1 MKKKNIIGIIAG
13 ILLFIITTIFIVIL
27 KKIDVIP
34 DKYFM
39 LLVVTCYIVT
49 IITDVFLFIS
59 SDNIVF
65 KLFKGLAYIVTI
77 LMIVGYSCGI
87 YYLNK
92 TTHFMN
98 NLNTIKKEITSY
110 YIIVMK
116 ESKYDE
122 ISDLYGKNL
131 TYYEGTSQ
139 EVLSKIKLELNYS
152 TVKNIDSLKDRLY
165 TAKTD
170 SILVSDLIKEDLEE
184 KYTDFSERTR
194 VLKTIDIT
202 KDVEDIT
209 KKVSIKNTS
218 FNVLISGMDSY
229 GTINKTT
236 RNDVNMIATVNPN
249 TNKVLLTSIP
259 RDYYVQLH
267 GKTGLKDKL
276 THAGL
281 VGGVNMSMSTL
292 EDLYE
297 IKVPYY
303 VRVNFNAVV
312 KLVDA
317 IDGITLYND
326 QTKSFTCWTDRDCV
340 FKPGDNKVK
349 GKCAL
354 AFARERHAYTQGD
367 RHRGENQEQVIQK
380 IIEKVTSSKTL
391 ISKYSDILTSLNG
404 TFETNITTEEITSL
418 VKMQVDDM
426 SGWTI
431 DTYNVSG
438 SDLYAYTYSYPS
450 RELYVMN
457 PNLKT
462 VEEAKVKLN
471 QALNKN

>member
-1 MKKKNIIGIIAG
+1 MKKKNIVGIISG
-13 ILLFIITTIFIVIL
+13 VLLFIVTTIFIVIL
-27 KKIDVIP
+27 KKLDVIP

-39 LLVVTCYIVT
+39 LLVAASYIVT
-49 IITDVFLFIS
+49 IITDIFLFIS

-139 EVLSKIKLELNYS
+139 EVLSKIRLELNYS

-165 TAKTD
+165 TSKTD
-170 SILVSDLIKEDLEE
+170 SILVSDLIKEDIEE

-236 RNDVNMIATVNPN
+236 RNDVNMIATINPN

-267 GKTGLKDKL
+267 GKTGYKDKL
-276 THAGL
+276 THAGIYGINT
-281 VGGVNMSMSTL
+281 VVQTI
-292 EDLYE
+292 EDLFG
-297 IKVPYY
+297 IDINYY
-303 VRVNFNAVV
+303 VRVNFTTVESLVNTIGPIEIYSDKAMSLDGCKYVV
-312 KLVDA
+312 GTNTV
-317 IDGITLYND
+317 N
-326 QTKSFTCWTDRDCV
+326 
-340 FKPGDNKVK
+340 

-354 AFARERHAYTQGD
+354 RFARERHSYVEGDNHRIKNQQEVIKGIFNKLSKSAMVVTDYTSILDSLDGKFATNMD
-367 RHRGENQEQVIQK
+367 MKDITAFIKYELEDITKYEILDTQV
-380 IIEKVTSSKTL
+380 T
-391 ISKYSDILTSLNG
+391 G
-404 TFETNITTEEITSL
+404 T
-418 VKMQVDDM
+418 
-426 SGWTI
+426 
-431 DTYNVSG
+431 G
-438 SDLYAYTYSYPS
+438 SMELTYSYPHQK
-450 RELYVMN
+450 LYVMF
-457 PNLKT
+457 PSEQS
-462 VEEAKVKLN
+462 VESAKEYI
-471 QALNKN
+471 NKISNEK

>member
-13 ILLFIITTIFIVIL
+13 ILLFIVTTIFIVIL

-39 LLVVTCYIVT
+39 LLVAASYIVT
-49 IITDVFLFIS
+49 IITDIFLFIS

-139 EVLSKIKLELNYS
+139 EVLSKIRLELNYS

-236 RNDVNMIATVNPN
+236 RNDVNMIATINPN

-267 GKTGLKDKL
+267 GKTGYKDKL
-276 THAGL
+276 THAGIYGINT
-281 VGGVNMSMSTL
+281 VVQTI
-292 EDLYE
+292 EDLFG
-297 IKVPYY
+297 IDINYY
-303 VRVNFNAVV
+303 VRVNFTTVESLVNTIGPIEIYSDKAMSLDGCKYVV
-312 KLVDA
+312 GTNTV
-317 IDGITLYND
+317 N
-326 QTKSFTCWTDRDCV
+326 
-340 FKPGDNKVK
+340 

-354 AFARERHAYTQGD
+354 RFARERHSYVEGDNHRIKNQQEVIKGIFNKLSKSAMVVTDYTSILDSLDGKFATNMD
-367 RHRGENQEQVIQK
+367 MKDITAFIKYELEDITKYEILDTQV
-380 IIEKVTSSKTL
+380 T
-391 ISKYSDILTSLNG
+391 G
-404 TFETNITTEEITSL
+404 T
-418 VKMQVDDM
+418 
-426 SGWTI
+426 
-431 DTYNVSG
+431 G
-438 SDLYAYTYSYPS
+438 SMELTYSYPHQK
-450 RELYVMN
+450 LYVMF
-457 PNLKT
+457 PSEQS
-462 VEEAKVKLN
+462 VESAKEYI
-471 QALNKN
+471 NKISNEK

>member
-1 MKKKNIIGIIAG
+1 
-13 ILLFIITTIFIVIL
+13 
-27 KKIDVIP
+27 
-34 DKYFM
+34 
-39 LLVVTCYIVT
+39 
-49 IITDVFLFIS
+49 
-59 SDNIVF
+59 
-65 KLFKGLAYIVTI
+65 
-77 LMIVGYSCGI
+77 MIVGYSCGI

-236 RNDVNMIATVNPN
+236 RNDVNMIATINPN

-267 GKTGLKDKL
+267 GKTGYKDKL
-276 THAGL
+276 THAGIYGINT
-281 VGGVNMSMSTL
+281 VVQTI
-292 EDLYE
+292 EDLFG
-297 IKVPYY
+297 IDINYY
-303 VRVNFNAVV
+303 VRVNFTTVESLVNTIGPIEIYSDKAMSLDGCKYVV
-312 KLVDA
+312 GTNTV
-317 IDGITLYND
+317 N
-326 QTKSFTCWTDRDCV
+326 
-340 FKPGDNKVK
+340 

-354 AFARERHAYTQGD
+354 RFARERHSYVEGDNHRIKNQQEVIKGIFNKLSKSAMVVTDYTSILDSLDGKFATNMD
-367 RHRGENQEQVIQK
+367 MKDITAFIKYELEDITKYEILDTQV
-380 IIEKVTSSKTL
+380 T
-391 ISKYSDILTSLNG
+391 G
-404 TFETNITTEEITSL
+404 T
-418 VKMQVDDM
+418 
-426 SGWTI
+426 
-431 DTYNVSG
+431 G
-438 SDLYAYTYSYPS
+438 SMELTYSYPHQK
-450 RELYVMN
+450 LYVMF
-457 PNLKT
+457 PSEQS
-462 VEEAKVKLN
+462 VESAKEYI
-471 QALNKN
+471 NKISNEK

>member
-1 MKKKNIIGIIAG
+1 
-13 ILLFIITTIFIVIL
+13 
-27 KKIDVIP
+27 
-34 DKYFM
+34 
-39 LLVVTCYIVT
+39 
-49 IITDVFLFIS
+49 
-59 SDNIVF
+59 
-65 KLFKGLAYIVTI
+65 
-77 LMIVGYSCGI
+77 
-87 YYLNK
+87 
-92 TTHFMN
+92 MN

-236 RNDVNMIATVNPN
+236 RNDVNMIATINPN

-267 GKTGLKDKL
+267 GKTGYKDKL
-276 THAGL
+276 THAGIYGINT
-281 VGGVNMSMSTL
+281 VVQTI
-292 EDLYE
+292 EDLFG
-297 IKVPYY
+297 IDINYY
-303 VRVNFNAVV
+303 VRVNFTTVESLVNTIGPIEIYSDKAMSLDGCKYVV
-312 KLVDA
+312 GTNTV
-317 IDGITLYND
+317 N
-326 QTKSFTCWTDRDCV
+326 
-340 FKPGDNKVK
+340 

-354 AFARERHAYTQGD
+354 RFARERHSYVEGDNHRIKNQQEVIKGIFNKLSKSAMVVTDYTSILNSLDGKFATNMD
-367 RHRGENQEQVIQK
+367 MKDITAFIKYELEDITKYEILDTQV
-380 IIEKVTSSKTL
+380 T
-391 ISKYSDILTSLNG
+391 G
-404 TFETNITTEEITSL
+404 T
-418 VKMQVDDM
+418 
-426 SGWTI
+426 
-431 DTYNVSG
+431 G
-438 SDLYAYTYSYPS
+438 SMELTYSYPHQK
-450 RELYVMN
+450 LYVMF
-457 PNLKT
+457 PSEQS
-462 VEEAKVKLN
+462 VESAKEYI
-471 QALNKN
+471 NKISNEK

>member
-1 MKKKNIIGIIAG
+1 MKKKNIVGIISG
-13 ILLFIITTIFIVIL
+13 ILLFIVTTIFIVIL
-27 KKIDVIP
+27 KKLDVVP

-39 LLVVTCYIVT
+39 LLVAASYIVT
-49 IITDVFLFIS
+49 IITDIFLFIS

-116 ESKYDE
+116 DSKYDE

-139 EVLSKIKLELNYS
+139 EVLSKIRLELNYS
-152 TVKNIDSLKDRLY
+152 TVKNIDSLKERLY
-165 TAKTD
+165 TSKTD
-170 SILVSDLIKEDLEE
+170 SILVSDLIKEDIEE

-267 GKTGLKDKL
+267 GKTGYKDKL
-276 THAGL
+276 THAGIYGINT
-281 VGGVNMSMSTL
+281 VVQTI
-292 EDLYE
+292 EDLFG
-297 IKVPYY
+297 IDINYY
-303 VRVNFNAVV
+303 VRVNFTTVESLVNTIGPIEIYSDKAMSLDGCKYVV
-312 KLVDA
+312 GTNTV
-317 IDGITLYND
+317 N
-326 QTKSFTCWTDRDCV
+326 
-340 FKPGDNKVK
+340 

-354 AFARERHAYTQGD
+354 RFARERHSYVEGDNHRIKNQQEVIKGIFNKLSKSAMVVTDYTSILDSLDGKFATNMD
-367 RHRGENQEQVIQK
+367 MKDITAFIKYELEDITKYEILDTQV
-380 IIEKVTSSKTL
+380 T
-391 ISKYSDILTSLNG
+391 G
-404 TFETNITTEEITSL
+404 T
-418 VKMQVDDM
+418 
-426 SGWTI
+426 
-431 DTYNVSG
+431 G
-438 SDLYAYTYSYPS
+438 SMELTYSYPHQK
-450 RELYVMN
+450 LYVMF
-457 PNLKT
+457 PNEQS
-462 VEEAKVKLN
+462 VESAKEYI
-471 QALNKN
+471 NKISDEK